1 MAGIF
6 VEIDSDIKKLQR
18 LKAEIES
25 VKKALTKINVNVE
38 IDMAKG
44 MEAQLKSLMGQYD
57 GLIKKLQ
64 RQRGRYYFPLKNK

>member
-57 GLIKKLQ
+57 GLIKKNC
-64 RQRGRYYFPLKNK
+64 RGRGEDTTFH